1 MYVGIKGKKKPADGN
16 LRFYLPYLQL
26 ATGRQRVL
34 LQARFTFSSILK
46 TPLGELTKRRL
57 KALPRQRR
65 SSVLR
70 RVRLISAID
79 GSRKIDFLKNLLFY
93 RKRETRSKRPV
104 SRQPGCQRSTIFP

>member
-1 MYVGIKGKKKPADGN
+1 MYVGIIGQKKTADGN

-65 SSVLR
+65 SRVLR
-70 RVRLISAID
+70 RVRLISAMRI
-79 GSRKIDFLKNLLFY
+79 SAKNLATDASPL
-93 RKRETRSKRPV
+93 R
-104 SRQPGCQRSTIFP
+104 FPAKWGLRISA

>member
-34 LQARFTFSSILK
+34 LQARFTFSGILK

-65 SSVLR
+65 SRVLR
-70 RVRLISAID
+70 RVRLLSAMTSSAKHLATRASPAGLHAKWGLRISACTW
-79 GSRKIDFLKNLLFY
+79 GVL
-93 RKRETRSKRPV
+93 
-104 SRQPGCQRSTIFP
+104 